1 MADRREMLEAA
12 LEEVLEPVEDEG
24 KPLEVEEEH
33 EESEVEVS
41 QDEPVRDEKGRFV
54 AKEETPAEEES
65 LEVTTENATEAELP
79 EEQPVVGDIPKPTT
93 WKKDLLP
100 LWDKIAKG
108 ETLTPE
114 ESRKHLE
121 YLNQRENEF
130 KKGVSVYK
138 AEAERAKALEEA
150 INPFVPELQA
160 HGINPATWISN
171 LGHAHLVLAKGTQQQ
186 KMQMF
191 HRLAQDYGVNL
202 NEASEPQQPV
212 DAYTQQLMQQLYQV
226 NQEVNSIK
234 GRFAQEEQQRLSNE
248 IERVRSD
255 KERFPHF
262 DMVREEMA
270 QLLELGKAPD
280 LETAYAKA
288 VRLNDEV
295 WAKEQ
300 ERLLT
305 DARKQASKASQVA
318 RAKATAVSPKS
329 VTPNGV
335 QAKVEAK
342 DRRSM
347 LMAQLAEA
355 ENGRL

>member
-12 LEEVLEPVEDEG
+12 MAEVEAPQDEG
-24 KPLEVEEEH
+24 LPEEELLQKETN
-33 EESEVEVS
+33 EEISEE
-41 QDEPVRDEKGRFV
+41 EPLRNEKGQFV
-54 AKEETPAEEES
+54 AKDETPAEEAS
-65 LEVTTENATEAELP
+65 LEVATEDALEAEQP
-79 EEQPVVGDIPKPTT
+79 EEQPTVGDIPKPTT

-138 AEAERAKALEEA
+138 AEAERAKMLEEA

-160 HGINPATWISN
+160 QGIHPAAWINN
-171 LGHAHLVLAKGTQQQ
+171 LGRAHVILSRAPYEQ
-186 KMQMF
+186 KVQMF
-191 HRLAQDYGVNL
+191 HRLAQDYGINL
-202 NEASEPQQPV
+202 NQINEPAPQV
-212 DAYTQQLMQQLYQV
+212 DPYTQQLMQQLNQV
-226 NQEVNSIK
+226 NQEVSSIK
-234 GRFAQEEQQRLSNE
+234 GRYEQEEQQRLVNE

-270 QLLELGKAPD
+270 QLLELGKAQD

-355 ENGRL
+355 ESGRL

>member
-1 MADRREMLEAA
+1 MADRREMLESA
-12 LEEVLEPVEDEG
+12 LEEVLEPQDEG
-24 KPLEVEEEH
+24 KPQEEEH
-33 EESEVEVS
+33 EEMQEEVS
-41 QDEPVRDEKGRFV
+41 QDEPTRNEKGQFV
-54 AKEETPAEEES
+54 AKDEAVAEETSIEAVAED
-65 LEVTTENATEAELP
+65 TTEPEQP
-79 EEQPVVGDIPKPTT
+79 EEQPESGDIPKPTT

-108 ETLTPE
+108 ETLTKE

-138 AEAERAKALEEA
+138 AEAERAKGLEEA
-150 INPFVPELQA
+150 INPFIPELQA
-160 HGINPATWISN
+160 QGIHPAAWINN
-171 LGHAHLVLAKGTQQQ
+171 LGRAHMILTKAPHDQ
-186 KMQMF
+186 KVQMF

-202 NEASEPQQPV
+202 NQINEPQQPV

-226 NQEVNSIK
+226 NQEVSTIK
-234 GRFAQEEQQRLSNE
+234 GRFEQEEQARLNNE

-270 QLLELGKAPD
+270 QLLELGKAQD

-288 VRLNDEV
+288 VRMNDE
-295 WAKEQ
+295 AFRLEQ
-300 ERLLT
+300 EKLLNNAT
-305 DARKQASKASQVA
+305 KQASKAQQVA

-329 VTPNGV
+329 VTPNGT

-342 DRRSM
+342 DRRSL
-347 LMAQLAEA
+347 LMAQMTEA
-355 ENGRL
+355 ESGRL

>member
-12 LEEVLEPVEDEG
+12 LEDVFEPQDEG
-24 KPLEVEEEH
+24 KPVEEEH
-33 EESEVEVS
+33 EEVQEEVP
-41 QDEPVRDEKGRFV
+41 QDEPARNEKGQFV
-54 AKEETPAEEES
+54 AKDEAVAEEEVA
-65 LEVTTENATEAELP
+65 EVVAEDEVEPEQP
-79 EEQPVVGDIPKPTT
+79 EEQPEIGDIPKPTT

-100 LWDKIAKG
+100 LWDKIANG

-114 ESRKHLE
+114 ERKKHLE

-150 INPFVPELQA
+150 ITPFVPELQA
-160 HGINPATWISN
+160 QGIHPAAWINN
-171 LGHAHLVLAKGTQQQ
+171 LGRAHMILTKAPHEQ
-186 KMQMF
+186 KVQMF

-202 NEASEPQQPV
+202 NQINEPQQPV

-226 NQEVNSIK
+226 NQEVSTIK
-234 GRFAQEEQQRLSNE
+234 GRFEQEEQARLNNE

-255 KERFPHF
+255 RERFPHF

-270 QLLELGKAPD
+270 QLLELGKAQD

-288 VRLNDEV
+288 VRMNDE
-295 WAKEQ
+295 AFRLEQ
-300 ERLLT
+300 EKLLSNAT
-305 DARKQASKASQVA
+305 KQASKAQQVA

-329 VTPNGV
+329 VTPNGT

-342 DRRSM
+342 DRRSL
-347 LMAQLAEA
+347 LMAQMTEA
-355 ENGRL
+355 ESGRL